1 MWSSVV
7 SMHNKLRSSHSPSG
21 PQSTQPP
28 HPHHESP
35 VPIQWWPCLLWSPLS
50 SGSAPPPACVLSL
63 LGISY
68 TRLIQSPCTQRPYR
82 AHSKPLRVNDTQVS
96 AALFSI
102 VSCHSQHD
110 KIMYTSANF
119 LPLPG
124 HCAMAK
130 GGSCSSPYLSVLH

>member
-7 SMHNKLRSSHSPSG
+7 SIHKLRSSPFSIRSSVYTPSPS
-21 PQSTQPP
+21 PLPEPSSSTVVALPFM
-28 HPHHESP
+28 
-35 VPIQWWPCLLWSPLS
+35 VPSVLRLCPS
-50 SGSAPPPACVLSL
+50 CVLSL
-63 LGISY
+63 GIRY
-68 TRLIQSPCTQRPYR
+68 TRLIQSPYTQSPYR
-82 AHSKPLRVNDTQVS
+82 AHSKPLRVNDTQDS

-102 VSCHSQHD
+102 VSCHSQQD

-119 LPLPG
+119 LLFPG